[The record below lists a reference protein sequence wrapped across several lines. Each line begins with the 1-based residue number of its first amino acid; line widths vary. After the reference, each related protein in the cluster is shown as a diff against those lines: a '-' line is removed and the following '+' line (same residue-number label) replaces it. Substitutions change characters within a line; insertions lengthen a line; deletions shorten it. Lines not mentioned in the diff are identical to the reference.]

1 MTLDKK
7 YVELMTEKLARAYW
21 AKIEYMEILV
31 YALNNNMPYDLILKD
46 INNIGSKCDYLTEVL
61 NKLDK

>member
-1 MTLDKK
+1 MALNEK

-21 AKIEYMEILV
+21 AKIEHMEILV
-31 YALNNNMPYDLILKD
+31 YALNNNLPYDLILKD
-46 INNIGSKCDYLTEVL
+46 INNIGSKCDYLAEVL